1 MYQLFAQTRIKVVLI
16 IREGADMS
24 PVITYESPASATTA
38 LTMELASDSGAEGVA
53 LVFDQ
58 IPNEDKNLIRGVVET
73 AFPAKFG
80 RRPKEVRFDELDLQ
94 NGPAIGVYVV
104 LGDAVETTKV
114 LIKG

>member
-1 MYQLFAQTRIKVVLI
+1 MYQIFAQTRIKVVLI

-58 IPNEDKNLIRGVVET
+58 IPN
-73 AFPAKFG
+73 
-80 RRPKEVRFDELDLQ
+80 
-94 NGPAIGVYVV
+94 
-104 LGDAVETTKV
+104 
-114 LIKG
+114 